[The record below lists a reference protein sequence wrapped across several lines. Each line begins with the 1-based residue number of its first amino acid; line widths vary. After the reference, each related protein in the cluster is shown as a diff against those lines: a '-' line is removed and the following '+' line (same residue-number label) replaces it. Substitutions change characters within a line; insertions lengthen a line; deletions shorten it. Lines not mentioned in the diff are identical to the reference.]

1 VAPPPP
7 PAPRCASVTFDEQQ
21 AATLSLEGIL
31 QADTSMHP
39 GRGIMLN
46 HCALHL
52 DQPRCFRLVNA
63 DGTGEESD
71 ETDVGVV
78 GKKSPCSQATVDKRV
93 RITGKPMR
101 GAQNAYV
108 PWSVV
113 VVTDQV
119 DVLRPESDNPYAAQ
133 PAPPTPTVKP
143 ANGDNPY

>member
-1 VAPPPP
+1 LD
-7 PAPRCASVTFDEQQ
+7 RCTSITFDEQQ

-71 ETDVGVV
+71 ETDLGAV
-78 GKKSPCSQATVDKRV
+78 GKKSPCSQATVGKRV

-113 VVTDQV
+113 IDTDQV
-119 DVLRPESDNPYAAQ
+119 DVLR
-133 PAPPTPTVKP
+133 
-143 ANGDNPY
+143 

>member
-1 VAPPPP
+1 
-7 PAPRCASVTFDEQQ
+7 
-21 AATLSLEGIL
+21 
-31 QADTSMHP
+31 MHP

-46 HCALHL
+46 HCGLHL

-71 ETDVGVV
+71 ETDLGAV
-78 GKKSPCSQATVDKRV
+78 GKKSPCSQATAGKRV

-113 VVTDQV
+113 IDTDQV
-119 DVLRPESDNPYAAQ
+119 DVLR
-133 PAPPTPTVKP
+133 
-143 ANGDNPY
+143 